1 MEETHV
7 KITPREARDCF
18 QKPESYIEKAENTP
32 ATIFK
37 AIVEINNFLDKRP
50 PENTKLN
57 KQRLKI
63 SIHNEKC

>member
-50 PENTKLN
+50 PENTTL
-57 KQRLKI
+57 KQATLKDI
-63 SIHNEKC
+63 YS